1 MQLPKLSV
9 TLTASLLLF
18 GCTSQPPKPQPSP
31 TPSASTP
38 TPALNS
44 TNLKAAV
51 KELQMI
57 QTKIK
62 SGINEAGYSVVIAKT
77 LPLVQH
83 ASGDAKAVAA
93 VKSAFQGHQLALKF
107 WQCDRVSGYQEL
119 HQCRGNVLAAIFAKY
134 PDIQV
139 QVKAAVKSKDFS
151 TISTKLDKDE
161 ILKKIW
167 NKTSADLEVARQ
179 AIAVDTSQKSS
190 N

>member
-18 GCTSQPPKPQPSP
+18 GCTSQPPKPLPLP

-38 TPALNS
+38 TLTPNTA
-44 TNLKAAV
+44 NLKAAV

-57 QTKIK
+57 QTKVK

-77 LPLVQH
+77 LPLVQN
-83 ASGDAKAVAA
+83 AKGDAKAVAA

-119 HQCRGNVLAAIFAKY
+119 HQCRGKALSSIFATY
-134 PDIQV
+134 PDI
-139 QVKAAVKSKDFS
+139 KAQAKVAVKSQDFS
-151 TISTKLDKDE
+151 AISTKLDKDD

-179 AIAVDTSQKSS
+179 AIAVDTSQKSP